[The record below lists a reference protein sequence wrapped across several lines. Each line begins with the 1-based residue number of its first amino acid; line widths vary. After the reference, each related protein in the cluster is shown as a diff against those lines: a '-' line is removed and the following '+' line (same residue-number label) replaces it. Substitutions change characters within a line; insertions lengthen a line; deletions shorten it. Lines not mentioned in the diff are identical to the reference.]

1 MERKLSEK
9 AIKIRHRLTFT
20 KSSSA
25 RGLESTQISPIEA
38 RSSNSRPRS
47 ATNPESPTHDESTWD
62 TRDTRDPDPLRG
74 YSFTDEPGYFRP
86 VSPFIDRQE
95 IEEDLEADIKHA
107 CALLSHTIDRGIPA
121 GLSYRSAM
129 PLLTEGQNPAS
140 QPGVDV
146 APSSLTQT
154 VIPLSAPKP
163 IKPETESTK
172 IYDSGVDM
180 SFNSPSQLVRPYDN
194 SVSRTNS
201 SARFYN
207 KQPSASPPHSA
218 SSESRPRSQSLAT
231 TIEEDNQR
239 ERSYSSSPVPFPYS
253 PPQFNSEWPSKPTT
267 LDSPVSSLNESDTDT
282 NTNANAN
289 IPGTFSPAISPQE
302 APSLGGAG
310 RTCIHASRDIQ
321 RPTDEKKPTA
331 TQAKK
336 PKQVAR
342 FYNSCNQ
349 TIGESNS
356 REWPTKNFRDG
367 RNPSIYSKAS
377 LSSSLGTGRGTMS
390 RPETSN
396 SKLGSTSTNEEN
408 SLGGYPYQTFA
419 ESSRGMSHSASCL
432 GDEYKHQERVTSV
445 AMARVPVK
453 NNRRKKASILLR
465 KLTGLG
471 MRKENDNENGVY

>member
-9 AIKIRHRLTFT
+9 ATKIRRRLTFT
-20 KSSSA
+20 KSSSV

-38 RSSNSRPRS
+38 RLSSSRPRS
-47 ATNPESPTHDESTWD
+47 ATNPESPTHDEPTWD
-62 TRDTRDPDPLRG
+62 TRDTRDTGDTSDPDPLRG

-107 CALLSHTIDRGIPA
+107 CALLSHAIDRGIPA

-129 PLLTEGQNPAS
+129 PLLTEGQNPAG

-146 APSSLTQT
+146 APSSLTQNA
-154 VIPLSAPKP
+154 IPLSAPKQ

-172 IYDSGVDM
+172 
-180 SFNSPSQLVRPYDN
+180 RPYDN

-218 SSESRPRSQSLAT
+218 SSESRLRSQSLAT
-231 TIEEDNQR
+231 TIEVDNQR
-239 ERSYSSSPVPFPYS
+239 ERSCSSSPVPFPYS

-267 LDSPVSSLNESDTDT
+267 LDSPVSSLNEIDT
-282 NTNANAN
+282 NTNTNAN
-289 IPGTFSPAISPQE
+289 IPGTLSPVISPQD

-310 RTCIHASRDIQ
+310 RTCVHASRDIQ
-321 RPTDEKKPTA
+321 RPTDEKEPTA

-342 FYNSCNQ
+342 FYSSCNQ

-356 REWPTKNFRDG
+356 REWPNNFRDD
-367 RNPSIYSKAS
+367 RNSSIYSKAS
-377 LSSSLGTGRGTMS
+377 LPSSLGTGRGTMS
-390 RPETSN
+390 RPETGN
-396 SKLGSTSTNEEN
+396 SKLGRTSTNEEN
-408 SLGGYPYQTFA
+408 SPGGYP
-419 ESSRGMSHSASCL
+419 RGVSHSASYL

-445 AMARVPVK
+445 AMAGVPVK
-453 NNRRKKASILLR
+453 NNRRKKASSLLR

-471 MRKENDNENGVY
+471 TRKENDNENGVY